1 MHEPPIRAMFCASGP
16 FPRAARVST
25 VPRPMTD
32 RTTTRTPDLVE
43 AALLEVAT
51 VPGGI
56 HRSVLWAAVAARLA
70 EMDPSAPPPEP
81 DRVLRALG
89 MCIVRGQVDEVGGRI
104 LPVAA
109 LESA

>member
-1 MHEPPIRAMFCASGP
+1 
-16 FPRAARVST
+16 
-25 VPRPMTD
+25 MTD
-32 RTTTRTPDLVE
+32 RTATTRTPDLVE
-43 AALLEVAT
+43 AALLEVAS

-56 HRSVLWAAVAARLA
+56 HRSVLWAAVAARLS
-70 EMDPSAPPPEP
+70 EMDPSAAPPEP